1 MDASRAKD
9 TDEDELPMIPAR
21 EALQRLRDGNRRY
34 VEEAHDPGAITNA
47 ARRGALAEDQQPFA
61 IVLGCSDS
69 RVPPEL
75 VFDQGLGELFV
86 VRVAGNIAAR
96 SQVGSIEF
104 AARTFG
110 IRLIVVLGHSRCG
123 AVEAVVDEMR
133 KPSALQSDNL
143 DFVIDRIRPSV
154 EQAMADGYGH
164 DPGMLVAAVG
174 RQNVRRSKEVL
185 RGSSKIIEQLIDQ
198 EGLMITGAEY
208 SLQTGVV
215 DFF

>member
-1 MDASRAKD
+1 
-9 TDEDELPMIPAR
+9 MIPAE
-21 EALQRLRDGNRRY
+21 EALQRLRDGNARY
-34 VEEAHDPGAITNA
+34 VAGEADPAA
-47 ARRGALAEDQQPFA
+47 LEHEARRQKYAAEQSPFA

-69 RVPPEL
+69 RVPVEF
-75 VFDQGLGELFV
+75 VFDQGIGDLFV

-110 IRLIVVLGHSRCG
+110 MRLIVVLGHSRCG

-143 DFVIDRIRPSV
+143 DFVVDRIRPAV
-154 EQAMADGYGH
+154 EQVMADGYGH
-164 DPGMLVAAVG
+164 DPEMLVAEVG
-174 RQNVRRSKEVL
+174 RENVRRSKEVL
-185 RGSSKIIEQLIDQ
+185 RDSSKIIEQLIDQ

>member
-1 MDASRAKD
+1 
-9 TDEDELPMIPAR
+9 MIPA
-21 EALQRLRDGNRRY
+21 EQALQRLRDGNARF
-34 VEEAHDPGAITNA
+34 VAGEADPAA
-47 ARRGALAEDQQPFA
+47 LEHEARRQIFAAEQHPFA

-69 RVPPEL
+69 RVPVEC
-75 VFDQGLGELFV
+75 VFDQGIGDLFV

-104 AARTFG
+104 AARAFG
-110 IRLIVVLGHSRCG
+110 VRLILVLGHSRCG

-143 DFVIDRIRPSV
+143 DFVVDRIRPAV
-154 EQAMADGYGH
+154 EQVMADGYGH
-164 DPGMLVAAVG
+164 DPEMLVAEVG
-174 RQNVRRSKEVL
+174 RENVRRSKEVL
-185 RGSSKIIEQLIDQ
+185 RDSSKIIEQLIDE

>member
-1 MDASRAKD
+1 
-9 TDEDELPMIPAR
+9 MISAE
-21 EALQRLRDGNRRY
+21 EALQRLRDGNARY
-34 VEEAHDPGAITNA
+34 VAGETDPVSLEHE
-47 ARRGALAEDQQPFA
+47 ARRQKYAAEQSPFA

-69 RVPPEL
+69 RVPVEF
-75 VFDQGLGELFV
+75 VFDQGIGDLFV